1 MLRKLDNLKEK
12 RNNNRQSMPGVC
24 LRIIKEKKERTKE
37 RVIER
42 ERERERERE
51 KEREN

>member
-1 MLRKLDNLKEK
+1 
-12 RNNNRQSMPGVC
+12 MPGVC

-42 ERERERERE
+42 ERERKRERINFI
-51 KEREN
+51 ENMTEEV